1 MPEGNVALFCRAWP
15 DARETIVGTVT
26 GASSFD
32 LLGDM
37 TVGLD
42 RNFVDSDATLA
53 EVDAAVPADV
63 RADWNRAYEAYATVS
78 DLLFVTGYT
87 EGVVRPVHV
96 SMAFGDQGP
105 ERVVADAE
113 AAIAVIDDWTIEAC
127 GDFCSRWPEFESILR
142 YEEGFDWGRWEQNL
156 DRYELALA
164 TGARLVPNEIED
176 FWETAADIQTRRFV
190 MFRGNDFQLHDFD
203 EETAL
208 REWGVLPW
216 DEAMALSDAA
226 LDQIGDWIETNCDAI
241 AITTGA
247 AGSVSIRMV
256 PHEHLTSRT
265 VVAALL
271 PPGADFGS
279 ARSVDDYVALTC
291 TGTNETPEEWERG
304 LEHAAEEAAG
314 TGMTAEEFALED
326 WVQTDPLRPLRQ
338 EGEYYE
344 FSICHLIRHEEGDAI
359 VPGGSYE
366 LFVGAYVGDPGN
378 YGVYFAAPE
387 YCIQFPVTVNG
398 DTVIDLPVLEPC
410 DLDPIGRPEEVA
422 RRTLP
427 GLEPG
432 GTLRVEVDSAL
443 TLDSLDQC
451 SLSVVLLPAGTTL
464 NDVGSGNAWPH
475 GVFSFQQFGRQHVEG
490 DEAAQ
495 RWAEAP
501 GLVPVLAAPPSGLG
515 EVGLR
520 PHLRHDGPWDSFFPD
535 PVPLAAGS
543 YDLRVEANCHTE
555 GEEGEEGEEGG
566 ALRCGFVTVEVDG
579 DTVVEMPELEDCSW
593 PEE

>member
-1 MPEGNVALFCRAWP
+1 
-15 DARETIVGTVT
+15 
-26 GASSFD
+26 
-32 LLGDM
+32 
-37 TVGLD
+37 
-42 RNFVDSDATLA
+42 
-53 EVDAAVPADV
+53 
-63 RADWNRAYEAYATVS
+63 
-78 DLLFVTGYT
+78 
-87 EGVVRPVHV
+87 
-96 SMAFGDQGP
+96 
-105 ERVVADAE
+105 
-113 AAIAVIDDWTIEAC
+113 
-127 GDFCSRWPEFESILR
+127 
-142 YEEGFDWGRWEQNL
+142 
-156 DRYELALA
+156 
-164 TGARLVPNEIED
+164 
-176 FWETAADIQTRRFV
+176 

-314 TGMTAEEFALED
+314 TGMTAEDFALED

-432 GTLRVEVDSAL
+432 GTLRVQVDSAL